1 MLLTLDIGNTQ
12 IFAGVFNGDDLLLR
26 FRKTSQTVFTSDEL
40 GLFLRQILRENG
52 LDPQAVTA
60 VAIASVV
67 PDLSRTAAVCCQRY
81 FRVDPFFVRMGI
93 KTGIKINTAYGQK
106 LGADRLADLIGA
118 LQLCPQQNLLV
129 LDLGTANTYDALSK
143 DKEYKGGAISTGMAT
158 RLKALCQHTA
168 LLPKVEIVLP
178 EEAGGMSTETQM
190 QSGLYYGQLGEM
202 KEFIYRLR
210 REVFKQDPVTI
221 VATGGFARLFEK
233 AKVFDVYE
241 PDLVLYGI
249 KQLWHMNQATE
260 KRKKS
265 HVK

>member
-26 FRKTSQTVFTSDEL
+26 FRKTSQTIFTSDEL

-67 PDLSRTAAVCCQRY
+67 PDLSRTAAVCSQRY
-81 FRVDPFFVRMGI
+81 FRIEPFFVRMGI

-143 DKEYKGGAISTGMAT
+143 DKEYKGGAISTGIAT

-178 EEAGGMSTETQM
+178 EEAAGMSTETQM
-190 QSGLYYGQLGEM
+190 QSGLYYSQLGEM

-210 REVFKQDPVTI
+210 REVFKQAPVMV
-221 VATGGFARLFEK
+221 VATGGFARLFENTK
-233 AKVFDVYE
+233 IFDVYE

-249 KQLWHMNQATE
+249 KQLWNMNQATE
-260 KRKKS
+260 KRKKP
-265 HVK
+265 HAK